1 MSTRSTTSSGSSASI
16 ERSSERTRSG
26 SDRDRDV
33 EEGLQAVTLAK
44 ILDKADVGSGTL
56 YNYFASKDELLY
68 EMYQKLREK
77 MVNYILADYDDSI
90 SIRLR
95 FNQLL
100 TRFLEYEIQNFDE
113 HNFIEQYKYI
123 LHKSKPGYSAFND
136 PFTAAVA
143 QIYTEGQKQK
153 IILDLDIRILSRIA
167 GGIIISIVQG
177 SKSNKYELDELTKQ
191 KILDI
196 CWNSIR
202 A

>member
-1 MSTRSTTSSGSSASI
+1 MGKKAAIFDATLSLI
-16 ERSSERTRSG
+16 
-26 SDRDRDV
+26 V

-68 EMYQKLREK
+68 EMFQKLREK
-77 MVNYILADYDDSI
+77 MANYILTDYDNSI

-100 TRFLEYEIQNFDE
+100 TRYLEYKIQNFDE
-113 HNFIEQYKYI
+113 HNFIEQYSYI
-123 LHKSKPGYSAFND
+123 LRKKKPDDSAFNN
-136 PFTAAVA
+136 PFKEAMA

-153 IILDLDIRILSRIA
+153 IILDLDICILNQIA
-167 GGIIISIVQG
+167 SGIIISIVKG
-177 SKSNKYELDELTKQ
+177 LKSNKYELDELTKQ